1 MRRFY
6 PLFAISLLALAAP
19 LQAQEGRP
27 ADLQPLPV
35 VAPPPPEMAPIDAAL
50 EPQVTIKKRD
60 QDTVEEYRL
69 NGRLYMIKVT
79 PKYGAPYILVDD
91 KGDGRFSRTDPLDS
105 GLRVPQW
112 VIHTF

>member
-6 PLFAISLLALAAP
+6 PLLAVSLLALAAP

-27 ADLQPLPV
+27 AGLQPLPV

-60 QDTVEEYRL
+60 QDTVEEYRV
-69 NGRLYMIKVT
+69 NGKLYMIKVT
-79 PKYGAPYILVDD
+79 PTTGKPYYLVDNI
-91 KGDGRFSRTDPLDS
+91 GDGKFTRQDGYDTGTRP
-105 GLRVPQW
+105 PMW
-112 VIHTF
+112 VIFTF